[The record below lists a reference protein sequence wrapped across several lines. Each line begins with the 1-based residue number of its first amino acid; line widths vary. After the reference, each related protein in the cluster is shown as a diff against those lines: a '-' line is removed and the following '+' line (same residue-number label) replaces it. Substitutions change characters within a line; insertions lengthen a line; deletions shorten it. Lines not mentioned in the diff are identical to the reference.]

1 MRCQPMMLWLPRE
14 KRKPQLSTCLRKNR
28 TPIWW
33 RAFNPLETWQFF
45 QNWKK
50 LDHLFR
56 QGWKFSKCLKPTPIY
71 QPMINWWY
79 GARWFG
85 FLGSPYEWD
94 CDLGV
99 SRCESQTTNLPLS
112 WVYFLSEKK
121 MKIKFLLGNSSLV
134 GGWTNPLKKKVRQFG
149 SFSPGFRGKKK
160 KMFETTPPVLAM
172 GVFLIFFCFPHLWSW
187 VFTHLLHPHGDAI
200 QQNQQDCYTL

>member
-1 MRCQPMMLWLPRE
+1 MGSSHTIIRYLLRAQVMWRRNNLTNHHRLLPRFSAWDVNQWCCGCLGR
-14 KRKPQLSTCLRKNR
+14 KKPQLSTCLRKNR

-45 QNWKK
+45 QYWKK

-121 MKIKFLLGNSSLV
+121 MKIKFLLDNSSLV
-134 GGWTNPLKKKVRQFG
+134 GGWTNPFKKK
-149 SFSPGFRGKKK
+149 SSSIWI
-160 KMFETTPPVLAM
+160 
-172 GVFLIFFCFPHLWSW
+172 IFPRVS
-187 VFTHLLHPHGDAI
+187 G
-200 QQNQQDCYTL
+200 